1 VARPRISFTDAQMR
15 GMIPAAEAADRNA
28 APGDNGRF
36 LDEFIVGVAR
46 CTGRI
51 YGQSTYERL
60 LEAFL
65 IRRRPS
71 AQTWSK
77 AIHRAHA
84 SGIALTAPTPE
95 PTTALTLRVD
105 QQFLVP
111 AVATPAPQIAISQ
124 QIPNDEL
131 LELKARVQVAES
143 ALRDAYARISGLEAQ
158 RASLLDRATTAEA
171 AARVAGEQ
179 IENERTEHAAQTQA
193 LADQLGELSAS
204 VTRLS
209 GLERHLLLQTD
220 ALRQD
225 LSQQRDLYRAR
236 AEAAEK
242 ALAAERTQS
251 DAMRRILGNR
261 TLSQQS

>member
-1 VARPRISFTDAQMR
+1 MR
-15 GMIPAAEAADRNA
+15 GMIPVAKAADGNA
-28 APGDNGRF
+28 SPYDNGRF

-51 YGQSTYERL
+51 YGQTTYQRL
-60 LEAFL
+60 LDAFQ

-77 AIHRAHA
+77 AIQRAHA
-84 SGIALTAPTPE
+84 SGIAPTAPTPD
-95 PTTALTLRVD
+95 PTTALTLPVD
-105 QQFLVP
+105 QQALVP
-111 AVATPAPQIAISQ
+111 AVATPAPQLIVGQ

-131 LELKARVQVAES
+131 LELKTRVQVAET

-179 IENERTEHAAQTQA
+179 IENERIEHAALVKA
-193 LADQLGELSAS
+193 LTDRLGELSAT

-209 GLERHLLLQTD
+209 GLEQHLLLQTD

-225 LSQQRDLYRAR
+225 LGQQRDRYKAR

-261 TLSQQS
+261 ALSQES

>member
-1 VARPRISFTDAQMR
+1 MARPRISFTDAQMR

-36 LDEFIVGVAR
+36 LDEFIVGVTR

-51 YGQSTYERL
+51 YGQTTYERL
-60 LEAFL
+60 LDAFL

-77 AIHRAHA
+77 AIQRAHA
-84 SGIALTAPTPE
+84 SGIALTAPTSE
-95 PTTALTLRVD
+95 PATAQTLSVD
-105 QQFLVP
+105 KQALVP
-111 AVATPAPQIAISQ
+111 AVAAPAPQIAVGQ
-124 QIPNDEL
+124 QISNDEL
-131 LELKARVQVAES
+131 LELKTRVQVAES

-179 IENERTEHAAQTQA
+179 IENERTEHAAQAQA
-193 LADQLGELSAS
+193 LTDRLGELSAT

-225 LSQQRDLYRAR
+225 LGQQRDLYKAR

-242 ALAAERTQS
+242 ALAVERTQS

-261 TLSQQS
+261 ALSQ